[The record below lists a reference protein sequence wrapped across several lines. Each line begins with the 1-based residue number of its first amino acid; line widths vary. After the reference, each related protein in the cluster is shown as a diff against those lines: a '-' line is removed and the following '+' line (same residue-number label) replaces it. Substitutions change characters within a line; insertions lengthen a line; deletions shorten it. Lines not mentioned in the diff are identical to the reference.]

1 MEAFVPQDVSP
12 THGKEPMATKRVQK
26 VPLAAVACCT
36 PVADPDITH
45 RQADTL
51 ASIFKALADP
61 HRVRI
66 VNLLANA
73 AEPVCV
79 CDFLPQLGLSQG
91 TVSFH
96 LKKLL
101 AVGLLDREERGTWA
115 YYSLNRDGLDRLA
128 TVFDAKEAVT

>member
-1 MEAFVPQDVSP
+1 MDVDERIP
-12 THGKEPMATKRVQK
+12 VAVRTLEVLDTAP
-26 VPLAAVACCT
+26 VACCA
-36 PVADPDITH
+36 PVAEPDITPE
-45 RQADTL
+45 QAATL

-79 CDFLPQLGLSQG
+79 CDFVPQLDLSQG

-101 AVGLLDREERGTWA
+101 DVGLLDREQRGTWA
-115 YYSLNRDGLDRLA
+115 YYSLNRRGLARLA
-128 TVFDAKEAVT
+128 DAFVTKEDER

>member
-1 MEAFVPQDVSP
+1 MNVNESVRTEAMSTRPIREAPVAP
-12 THGKEPMATKRVQK
+12 
-26 VPLAAVACCT
+26 VACCR
-36 PVADPDITH
+36 PVAAPGVTLE
-45 RQADTL
+45 QAGTL
-51 ASIFKALADP
+51 ASVFKALADP

-79 CDFLPQLGLSQG
+79 CEFMPQLGLSQG

-101 AVGLLDREERGTWA
+101 GAGLLEREERGTWA
-115 YYSLNRDGLDRLA
+115 YYSLRRDALDRMA
-128 TVFDAKEAVT
+128 AVFAAGEEAVE

>member
-1 MEAFVPQDVSP
+1 
-12 THGKEPMATKRVQK
+12 MATKLLQGID
-26 VPLAAVACCT
+26 PAPVACCT
-36 PVADPDITH
+36 PVAAAGITAD
-45 RQADTL
+45 QAETL
-51 ASIFKALADP
+51 ATIFKALADP

-79 CDFLPQLGLSQG
+79 CDLLPQVGLAQG

-101 AVGLLDREERGTWA
+101 AIGLLEREERGTWA
-115 YYSLNRDGLDRLA
+115 YYSLKRDALDRLA
-128 TVFDAKEAVT
+128 IVFDAKEAVR

>member
-1 MEAFVPQDVSP
+1 MVTQL
-12 THGKEPMATKRVQK
+12 VQEI
-26 VPLAAVACCT
+26 PLAAVACCT
-36 PVADPDITH
+36 PVVDPDIT
-45 RQADTL
+45 RDQAETL

-73 AEPVCV
+73 DEPVCV
-79 CDFLPQLGLSQG
+79 CEFMPQLGLSQG

-101 AVGLLDREERGTWA
+101 AVGLLDRKERGTWA
-115 YYSLNRDGLDRLA
+115 YYSLKREGLGRLA
-128 TVFDAKEAVT
+128 TLFDAQEVAT

>member
-1 MEAFVPQDVSP
+1 
-12 THGKEPMATKRVQK
+12 MATKAHREIE
-26 VPLAAVACCT
+26 LAPVACCT
-36 PVADPDITH
+36 PVAAPDITPE
-45 RQADTL
+45 QSGTL
-51 ASIFKALADP
+51 ATIFKALADP

-79 CDFLPQLGLSQG
+79 CDFMPQLGLAQG

-101 AVGLLDREERGTWA
+101 DVGLLEREQRATWA
-115 YYSLNRDGLDRLA
+115 YYSLNRDALDRLA
-128 TVFDAKEAVT
+128 IVFEAKEGVG

>member
-1 MEAFVPQDVSP
+1 MVTQL
-12 THGKEPMATKRVQK
+12 VQE
-26 VPLAAVACCT
+26 VPLAPVACCT
-36 PVADPDITH
+36 PVADPDIT
-45 RQADTL
+45 RDQAETL

-73 AEPVCV
+73 TGPVCV
-79 CDFLPQLGLSQG
+79 CEFMPQLGLSQG

-101 AVGLLDREERGTWA
+101 AVGLLDREERGTWG
-115 YYSLNRDGLDRLA
+115 YYSLKREGLDRLA
-128 TVFDAKEAVT
+128 TVFDTQEVVT

>member
-1 MEAFVPQDVSP
+1 
-12 THGKEPMATKRVQK
+12 MATELVQETSS
-26 VPLAAVACCT
+26 AAVACCT
-36 PVADPDITH
+36 PVAAPDIT
-45 RQADTL
+45 REQARTL

-73 AEPVCV
+73 TEPVCV
-79 CDFLPQLGLSQG
+79 CDFMPQLELSQP

-115 YYSLNRDGLDRLA
+115 YYSLKRDSLDRLA
-128 TVFDAKEAVT
+128 TMFDAREVVT